1 MPGKQQKINPVR
13 ALRIG
18 FDMRKYPPLHS
29 SINQPEAE
37 PASIAA
43 FDPDDDA
50 IARLAYN
57 LWVERGRPEGSSEE
71 DWFRAR
77 GLLRAGQ
84 AVSASST

>member
-1 MPGKQQKINPVR
+1 
-13 ALRIG
+13 
-18 FDMRKYPPLHS
+18 MRKYPPLNNS
-29 SINQPEAE
+29 VSRPEAE

-43 FDPDDDA
+43 LDPDDDA

-77 GLLRAGQ
+77 GLLRSGR